1 MRLMVRRIF
10 EYYGRHDLCWWKFSA
25 MKMYFL
31 REKAFLAEKNTF
43 QKSRNYSRI
52 INFSVYE

>member
-31 REKAFLAEKNTF
+31 REKAVPRREKHFLKIKKLLTDN
-43 QKSRNYSRI
+43 KL
-52 INFSVYE
+52 